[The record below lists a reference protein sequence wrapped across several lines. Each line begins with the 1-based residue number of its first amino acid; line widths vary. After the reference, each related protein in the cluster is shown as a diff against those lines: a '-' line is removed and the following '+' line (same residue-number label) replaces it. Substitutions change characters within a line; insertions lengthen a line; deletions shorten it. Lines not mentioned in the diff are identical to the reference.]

1 MCASM
6 NKWWD
11 WEHVVGPGPCG
22 NIGEEKGADECA
34 ERRIRSRRKVEQ
46 EKKDECEKVAVT
58 GEGGLRVFIAPIV
71 PLLWWT
77 IVHSFTFVL
86 FKYLLHR
93 L

>member
-11 WEHVVGPGPCG
+11 WQHWGQVVGLGPG

-58 GEGGLRVFIAPIV
+58 GREGSG
-71 PLLWWT
+71 
-77 IVHSFTFVL
+77 
-86 FKYLLHR
+86 YLLHR
-93 L
+93 LYRFCGGLLSTPSLL

>member
-6 NKWWD
+6 NKLWD
-11 WEHVVGPGPCG
+11 WEHWDHVVGLGPRPCG

-58 GEGGLRVFIAPIV
+58 GEGG
-71 PLLWWT
+71 
-77 IVHSFTFVL
+77 
-86 FKYLLHR
+86 
-93 L
+93 